1 MKTMKYILLILCVSV
16 ATSVLAVD
24 FKIYET
30 SRLKTTSSNIHFYGE
45 SRGGNTWHTTTLTT
59 KMPVVEFYST
69 SAMPS
74 SGSSLS
80 LATYDAV
87 TIDEGGNAQ
96 LNSGPKRVGPN
107 RPPADPFEDPLADAV
122 PCLLLLAIGYA
133 IYLGRKTSV
142 PNPDSRK

>member
-30 SRLKTTSSNIHFYGE
+30 SHLRTTSTTQLYGE
-45 SRGGNTWHTTTLTT
+45 NGVGYPKVATA
-59 KMPVVEFYST
+59 PVYVPMVEFRST
-69 SAMPS
+69 SAMPA

-80 LATYDAV
+80 IAAQDV
-87 TIDEGGNAQ
+87 IIDEGGNASIS
-96 LNSGPKRVGPN
+96 SGPKRLPAL
-107 RPPADPFEDPLADAV
+107 PPDPFLDPLTDAV
-122 PCLLLLAIGYA
+122 PCLLLLALGYA
-133 IYLGRKTSV
+133 IYLGRKISV

>member
-16 ATSVLAVD
+16 ATSILAVD

-30 SRLKTTSSNIHFYGE
+30 SHLRTTSTTQLYGE
-45 SRGGNTWHTTTLTT
+45 NGVGYPKVATA
-59 KMPVVEFYST
+59 PVYVPMVEFRST
-69 SAMPS
+69 SAMPA

-80 LATYDAV
+80 VAAQDII
-87 TIDEGGNAQ
+87 IDEGGNTQ
-96 LNSGPKRVGPN
+96 LTSGPRKL
-107 RPPADPFEDPLADAV
+107 PPLPPDPFLDPLTDAV

>member
-30 SRLKTTSSNIHFYGE
+30 SHLRTTSTTQLYGE
-45 SRGGNTWHTTTLTT
+45 NGVGYPKVATA
-59 KMPVVEFYST
+59 PVYVPMVEFRST
-69 SAMPS
+69 SAMPA

-80 LATYDAV
+80 IAAQDV
-87 TIDEGGNAQ
+87 IIDEGGNTQ
-96 LNSGPKRVGPN
+96 LISGPKRVGPN
-107 RPPADPFEDPLADAV
+107 RPPADPMEDPLTDAV
-122 PCLLLLAIGYA
+122 PCLLLLALGYA

-142 PNPDSRK
+142 PNSDSRK

>member
-1 MKTMKYILLILCVSV
+1 MKTMRYILLILCVSV

-30 SRLKTTSSNIHFYGE
+30 SHLRTTSTTQLYGE
-45 SRGGNTWHTTTLTT
+45 NGVGYPKVATA
-59 KMPVVEFYST
+59 PVYVPMVEFRST
-69 SAMPS
+69 SAMPA

-80 LATYDAV
+80 VAAQDV
-87 TIDEGGNAQ
+87 IIDEGGNTQ
-96 LNSGPKRVGPN
+96 LISGPKRVGPN
-107 RPPADPFEDPLADAV
+107 RPPADPMEDPLTDAV

>member
-30 SRLKTTSSNIHFYGE
+30 SHLRTTSTTQLYGE
-45 SRGGNTWHTTTLTT
+45 NGVGYPKVATA
-59 KMPVVEFYST
+59 PVYVPMVEFRST
-69 SAMPS
+69 SAMPA

-80 LATYDAV
+80 IAAQDV
-87 TIDEGGNAQ
+87 IIDEGGNTQ
-96 LNSGPKRVGPN
+96 LISGPKRVGPN
-107 RPPADPFEDPLADAV
+107 RPPADPMEDPLTDAV

>member
-1 MKTMKYILLILCVSV
+1 MKTMRYILLILCVSV
-16 ATSVLAVD
+16 ATSILAVD

-30 SRLKTTSSNIHFYGE
+30 SHLRTTSTIQLYGE
-45 SRGGNTWHTTTLTT
+45 RGVGYPKWNAA
-59 KMPVVEFYST
+59 PVYVPMVEFRST
-69 SAMPS
+69 SAMPA

-80 LATYDAV
+80 VAAQDII
-87 TIDEGGNAQ
+87 IDEGGNTQ
-96 LNSGPKRVGPN
+96 LTSGPRKL
-107 RPPADPFEDPLADAV
+107 PPLPVDPFLDPLTDAV

>member
-1 MKTMKYILLILCVSV
+1 MKTMRYILLILCVSV
-16 ATSVLAVD
+16 ATSILAVD

-30 SRLKTTSSNIHFYGE
+30 SHLRTTSTIQLYGE
-45 SRGGNTWHTTTLTT
+45 RGVGYPKGNAA
-59 KMPVVEFYST
+59 PVYVPMVEFRST
-69 SAMPS
+69 SAMPA

-80 LATYDAV
+80 VAAQDII
-87 TIDEGGNAQ
+87 IDEGGNTQ
-96 LNSGPKRVGPN
+96 LTSGPRKL
-107 RPPADPFEDPLADAV
+107 PPLPPDPFLDPLTDAV